1 MTGNYINLKL
11 VQFLR
16 ILDLSSVES
25 GSQLRQTFH
34 RLSNNQQLIIVHEY
48 LDGLETREI
57 ARKMNLSVQ
66 EVKIERQEALSS
78 LWQTV

>member
-1 MTGNYINLKL
+1 MTGNYLNLKL

-16 ILDLSSVES
+16 ILDLSSQEN

-48 LDGLETREI
+48 LDGLETLEI

-78 LWQTV
+78 LWQAV